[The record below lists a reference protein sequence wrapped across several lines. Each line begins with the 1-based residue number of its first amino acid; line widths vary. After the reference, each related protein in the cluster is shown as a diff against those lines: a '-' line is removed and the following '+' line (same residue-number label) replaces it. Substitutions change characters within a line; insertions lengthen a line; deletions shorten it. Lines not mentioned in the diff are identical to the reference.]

1 MPKAELSVKDT
12 KFSVRD
18 ITYTAMFAV
27 IIAVSSW
34 ITVPTAVPFTL
45 QTFGVAAAV
54 VMLGG
59 KRGIFAV
66 LTYLI
71 LGAAGVPVFAGFSG
85 GIGAIIGPTGG
96 YLTGFL
102 IMALIYAA
110 ITSKFGTSLPVTAV
124 ALAAGLAALYFFGT
138 LQFVLVYSK
147 NNESMGF
154 ASAFGICVLPFII
167 PDIIKVALAV
177 FLSRRAGKYVR
188 IS

>member
-1 MPKAELSVKDT
+1 MQETETARKQ
-12 KFSVRD
+12 KFSVKD

-45 QTFGVAAAV
+45 QTFGVAAAI

-59 KRGIFAV
+59 KRGVFAV

-71 LGAAGVPVFAGFSG
+71 LGAVGVPVFAGFSG
-85 GIGAIIGPTGG
+85 GIGDLAGPTGG

-102 IMALIYAA
+102 IMSLIYAA
-110 ITSKFGTSLPVTAV
+110 ITSKFGTSLPVTAI
-124 ALAAGLAALYFFGT
+124 ALTAGLASLYFFGT

-147 NNESMGF
+147 NNESMGV

-167 PDIIKVALAV
+167 PDIIKIAFAV
-177 FLSRRAGKYVR
+177 FLSRRAGKYVK

>member
-1 MPKAELSVKDT
+1 MPETETVRKQ

-18 ITYTAMFAV
+18 ITYTAMFTV

-59 KRGIFAV
+59 KRGVFAV

-85 GIGAIIGPTGG
+85 GIGDIIGPTGG

-102 IMALIYAA
+102 IMALICWAV
-110 ITSKFGTSLPVTAV
+110 TSKFGTSLPVTV
-124 ALAAGLAALYFFGT
+124 IALAAGLIALYLFGT
-138 LQFVLVYSK
+138 LQFVIVYGR
-147 NNESMGF
+147 NNEAISF
-154 ASAFGICVLPFII
+154 TSALGICVLPFVI
-167 PDIIKVALAV
+167 PDMIKIALAV
-177 FLSRRAGKYVR
+177 FLSRRAGRYVR
-188 IS
+188 LD

>member
-1 MPKAELSVKDT
+1 MHETQTVQKP

-34 ITVPTAVPFTL
+34 ITVPTTVPFTL
-45 QTFGVAAAV
+45 QTFGVAAAI

-71 LGAAGVPVFAGFSG
+71 LGAAGVPIFAGFSG
-85 GIGAIIGPTGG
+85 GIGDIIGPTGG

-110 ITSKFGTSLPVTAV
+110 ITAKFGTSLPVTAI
-124 ALAAGLAALYFFGT
+124 ALTAGLAALYFFGT
-138 LQFVLVYSK
+138 LQFVLVFNK
-147 NNESMGF
+147 NSESMGF
-154 ASAFGICVLPFII
+154 ASALGICVLPFII
-167 PDIIKVALAV
+167 PDIIKLALAV